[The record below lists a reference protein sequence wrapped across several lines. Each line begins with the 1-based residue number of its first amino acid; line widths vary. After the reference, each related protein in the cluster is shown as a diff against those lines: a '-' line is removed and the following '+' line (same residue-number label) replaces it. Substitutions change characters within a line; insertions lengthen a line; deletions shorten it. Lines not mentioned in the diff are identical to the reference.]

1 MPDYVSILLNSLYS
15 FVALFII
22 AKFLGKK
29 QIAELSFTDYVVGI
43 TIGSVAAEWSTD
55 VEKSWYFYV
64 ISLGVFFL
72 LSFLITVFERT
83 TLPLKTFLR
92 GKPILIISEGKVD
105 YKNLKK
111 SKLDVNDLL
120 GLCRDK
126 GFFDIRDVAFAIF
139 ETNGNLS
146 VLPKG
151 PQTPTVVEDI
161 RKKVEPASLT
171 KFVINDGQI
180 DENYLKQLGKNKEWL
195 LGELNIKSKKDLKN
209 IIVALYD
216 EGKNKF
222 DVHYKKE

>member
-1 MPDYVSILLNSLYS
+1 MLIY
-15 FVALFII
+15 
-22 AKFLGKK
+22 
-29 QIAELSFTDYVVGI
+29 
-43 TIGSVAAEWSTD
+43 
-55 VEKSWYFYV
+55 YFY
-64 ISLGVFFL
+64 I
-72 LSFLITVFERT
+72 
-83 TLPLKTFLR
+83 LKTFLR

-161 RKKVEPASLT
+161 GKKVEPASLT

-180 DENYLKQLGKNKEWL
+180 DENYLKQLGKSKEWL

-216 EGKNKF
+216 EKKNKF